1 MITYRGSAADHRQ
14 ETIEPAEHPSRELE
28 PAPYPSPY
36 RQPRRHLPTPALAT
50 SQLRKEAALSYE
62 NICPDGHS
70 TCIIVDPNHLI
81 LRYANVQ
88 GRALLHKRYP
98 ARLNRGVV
106 EITSERGA
114 LLVRDALRQVRE
126 TANPMLVVSDGE
138 LGAFSVSISLWAPP
152 EQLRSGASVA
162 ILDFRVGAFELSRH
176 QLWAIGMGF
185 SLTEAETAV
194 LGHLVEGLTLT
205 QIALARRVELETV
218 RSQCK
223 TVLAKMG
230 CHRQVDLV
238 RLMISLCA
246 GATFVEG
253 A

>member
-1 MITYRGSAADHRQ
+1 MITYRRTSPELRL
-14 ETIEPAEHPSRELE
+14 ETVRATTTTKREPDPHPSPHHL
-28 PAPYPSPY
+28 PG
-36 RQPRRHLPTPALAT
+36 RHLSSAIPMKPQALN
-50 SQLRKEAALSYE
+50 EAALSYE
-62 NICPDGHS
+62 AICPDGP
-70 TCIIVDPNHLI
+70 TACIIVDPNHLL
-81 LRYANVQ
+81 LRYANVK
-88 GRALLHKRYP
+88 GRSILQKKYP

-114 LLVRDALRQVRE
+114 TLVRDALRQVRE
-126 TANPMLVVSDGE
+126 TSSPMLVISDGE
-138 LGAFSVSISLWAPP
+138 LGAFSVTISLWAPP
-152 EQLRSGASVA
+152 AQLRAGGSVA
-162 ILDFRVGAFELSRH
+162 ILDFRVGAFELSPH

-185 SLTEAETAV
+185 DLTEAETAV
-194 LGHLVEGLTLT
+194 LAHLVEGLTLA
-205 QIALARRVELETV
+205 QIAQARRVELETV

-246 GATFVEG
+246 GGTFVEG

>member
-1 MITYRGSAADHRQ
+1 MITYRGSLADRRLESTDPSGQ
-14 ETIEPAEHPSRELE
+14 PSRELE
-28 PAPYPSPY
+28 LARPGPP
-36 RQPRRHLPTPALAT
+36 RQLQRYLPNAALQTP
-50 SQLRKEAALSYE
+50 RKEAALSYE
-62 NICPDGHS
+62 SICPDGH
-70 TCIIVDPNHLI
+70 TACIIVDPSHLM

-88 GRALLHKRYP
+88 GRALLHKKYP

-114 LLVRDALRQVRE
+114 TLVRDAMRQVRE
-126 TANPMLVVSDGE
+126 SANPMLVVSDGE
-138 LGAFSVSISLWAPP
+138 HGAFSVSISLWAPP
-152 EQLRSGASVA
+152 EQVRAAGSVA
-162 ILDFRVGAFELSRH
+162 ILDFRVGAFELSGH

-185 SLTEAETAV
+185 NLTEAETAV

-205 QIALARRVELETV
+205 QIARARRVELETV

-246 GATFVEG
+246 GAVFVEG